1 METTQIQPRKQRV
14 AAIAVIFAVLFQLYL
29 ASTASL
35 NPTQVHNKSWLNKV
49 QNEKVLLCT
58 AEGFKWV
65 DINTLIA
72 ANAQPSSEFIDNL
85 KLHDGF
91 QFECPLLQAVQF
103 FLLVAVG
110 LYLATIQWLRRV
122 KHALTPYHFAQ
133 CGRWFTSISHQSNPL
148 LVFFLPNGSLRT
160 QAHNNNNYPIEHLL
174 GKSFYLKGK
183 YTCLNK

>member
-14 AAIAVIFAVLFQLYL
+14 AALAVIFAVLFQLYL
-29 ASTASL
+29 ASTATL

-103 FLLVAVG
+103 FLLVAVW
-110 LYLATIQWLRRV
+110 LYLPFSGYAALNTRSRPTILLN
-122 KHALTPYHFAQ
+122 AAD
-133 CGRWFTSISHQSNPL
+133 WFTSISHQSNPL
-148 LVFFLPNGSLRT
+148 LVFFLPNDSLRT
-160 QAHNNNNYPIEHLL
+160 QAHNSNNYPIEHLL

>member
-1 METTQIQPRKQRV
+1 METTQIQPKKQRV

-29 ASTASL
+29 ASTAAL

-133 CGRWFTSISHQSNPL
+133 CGRLVYQHIAPKQSPPC
-148 LVFFLPNGSLRT
+148 VFP
-160 QAHNNNNYPIEHLL
+160 A
-174 GKSFYLKGK
+174 
-183 YTCLNK
+183 

>member
-1 METTQIQPRKQRV
+1 METTQIQPKKQRV

-29 ASTASL
+29 ASTAAL

-110 LYLATIQWLRRV
+110 LYLADRFPMTLTFKNAGKIDV
-122 KHALTPYHFAQ
+122 EMAVEKKGHMEKHMH
-133 CGRWFTSISHQSNPL
+133 H
-148 LVFFLPNGSLRT
+148 
-160 QAHNNNNYPIEHLL
+160 
-174 GKSFYLKGK
+174 
-183 YTCLNK
+183 